1 MDDTLTAILLAAFVA
16 YLLGSLPFGFLV
28 AKFGRGIDIRSE
40 GSGNI
45 GATNVARVLG
55 AKWGIGVLFLD
66 LLKGLLPVWSLPLV
80 FLAADDPQHDQ
91 MAAHLAVACGTMTVV
106 GHMFPCWLGFR
117 GGKGVAT
124 ALGVVLMLGPWSTLA
139 AVATFATVFGVS
151 RIVSLASMLAAVAF
165 AGCQMWLLGPSPFS
179 ESSWSVAAFS
189 LAVPL
194 LIIARHRTNVVRL
207 WRGDEPRFRSGSSR
221 SKNEEHVGSDHDQ
234 HR

>member
-1 MDDTLTAILLAAFVA
+1 MDDTLTAGLLAAVTA

-28 AKFGRGIDIRSE
+28 AKFGRGIDIRWE

-55 AKWGIGVLFLD
+55 AKWGVGVLFLD
-66 LLKGLLPVWSLPLV
+66 LLKGLLPVWSLPLA
-80 FLAADDPQHDQ
+80 FLADNDPHHD
-91 MAAHLAVACGTMTVV
+91 HLAVVCGAMTVI

-139 AVATFATVFGVS
+139 AVVTFATVFALF
-151 RIVSLASMLAAVAF
+151 RIVSLASMLAATAF

-179 ESSWSVAAFS
+179 EASWSVAVFS

-194 LIIARHRTNVVRL
+194 LIIARHRTNVARL
-207 WRGDEPRFRSGSSR
+207 WKGDEPRFRAGSGRDSNTPS
-221 SKNEEHVGSDHDQ
+221 E
-234 HR
+234 